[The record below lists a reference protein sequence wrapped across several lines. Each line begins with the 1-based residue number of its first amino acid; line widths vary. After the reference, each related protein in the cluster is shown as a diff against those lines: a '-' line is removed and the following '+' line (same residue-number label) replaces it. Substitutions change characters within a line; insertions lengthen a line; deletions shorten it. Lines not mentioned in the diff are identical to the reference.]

1 MKNKLKLL
9 AILTLAFSLFACEGK
24 KEETPAPAATQ
35 TEQTTTPAPATAT
48 ADNAAAVEAQT
59 NPPAVVEDVTVIEE
73 GTVAVPVEQVA
84 PESTESSVDNAVDK
98 GAEVIK
104 SDVEK
109 ATTDVKTEAE
119 KVKTDVKKDM

>member
-24 KEETPAPAATQ
+24 KEETPAA
-35 TEQTTTPAPATAT
+35 TPAPATVT

-84 PESTESSVDNAVDK
+84 PESTESSVDKAVDK

>member
-24 KEETPAPAATQ
+24 KEETPAPAA
-35 TEQTTTPAPATAT
+35 TPAPATAT

-73 GTVAVPVEQVA
+73 GPVAVPVEQVA
-84 PESTESSVDNAVDK
+84 PESTESSVDKAVDK

-109 ATTDVKTEAE
+109 ATTDAKTEAE